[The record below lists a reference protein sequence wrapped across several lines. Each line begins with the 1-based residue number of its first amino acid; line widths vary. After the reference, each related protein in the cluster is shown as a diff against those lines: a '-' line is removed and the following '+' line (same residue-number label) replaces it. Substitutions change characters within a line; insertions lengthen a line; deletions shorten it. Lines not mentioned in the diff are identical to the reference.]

1 MEMNLADRP
10 AVNLAFRFRDQAVNR
25 FCVGFHPVG
34 NSQAVDQRFDI
45 SGGSMVVMS
54 VFMRVLMAFVMV
66 MVMVMVVRMFMVMRM
81 FVVMRMFMVMIMRM
95 VVPVFMVVS
104 FSVRGLL
111 LDAVHGHPH
120 VRSGDPAFYGF
131 LCFNPNTGKADPVH
145 LPDKGLFVIG
155 QLQQRRG
162 QHIPRRAH

>member
-54 VFMRVLMAFVMV
+54 VVMRVLMAFVMV
-66 MVMVMVVRMFMVMRM
+66 MLMYLPH
-81 FVVMRMFMVMIMRM
+81 II
-95 VVPVFMVVS
+95 
-104 FSVRGLL
+104 RGIRQL
-111 LDAVHGHPH
+111 
-120 VRSGDPAFYGF
+120 SGWKHAAGDENHTA
-131 LCFNPNTGKADPVH
+131 
-145 LPDKGLFVIG
+145 
-155 QLQQRRG
+155 
-162 QHIPRRAH
+162 